1 MFRPRLVT
9 ILVASG
15 AKGGVGKSTIA
26 ASLAALFDVK
36 VAVLDL
42 GIDGNTTVA
51 AYHKAYIDDTR
62 GILDYLLLGLDFDIV
77 ESKVSKNV
85 GIVPAG
91 RINGVKA
98 SILSIPNRSLI
109 RTRYEKALL
118 RLCRE
123 GYEVAIVDTP
133 SNAELLTT
141 TYITILYYSDIICL
155 VTEPTLS
162 AVETLHKWWSNF
174 SKILTRGSQILNL
187 VVNKYIEKLHSN
199 VNMLRK
205 YVQDGV
211 LIKIP
216 FDAAVL
222 VLSTNAELP
231 VMYSEPAK
239 FNKALNSLLKVLEE
253 QVTKY
258 IGVQQLRL

>member
-51 AYHKAYIDDTR
+51 AYHKACVDDTR
-62 GILDYLLLGLDFDIV
+62 GILDYLLLGLDFEIV
-77 ESKVSKNV
+77 ESKVSRNV

-91 RINGVKA
+91 RVSGIRA
-98 SILSIPNRSLI
+98 SILSIPNKSLVK
-109 RTRYEKALL
+109 TRYEKALL
-118 RLCRE
+118 RLRRE
-123 GYEVAIVDTP
+123 GYEIVLIDTP
-133 SNAELLTT
+133 SNVELLST
-141 TYITILYYSDIICL
+141 TYVTILYYSDIICL

-162 AVETLHKWWSNF
+162 AIETLHKWWSNF
-174 SKILTRGSQILNL
+174 SKVLSKGSQILNI
-187 VVNKYIEKLHSN
+187 VVNKYIEKLHNN
-199 VNMLRK
+199 VNSLRK
-205 YVQDGV
+205 YVQDGI
-211 LIKIP
+211 LSKIP

-231 VMYSEPAK
+231 IMYTEPAK
-239 FNKALNSLLKVLEE
+239 FNKALTSLFKIIEE
-253 QVTKY
+253 QTMKY